1 MPDFFEITFPEPTD
15 LKETVI
21 GTRSGT
27 GNSLHQASMALNQI
41 IPALQALMA
50 QSPGLQQSI
59 ASMLSQ
65 QWNIDPRLCGVQHD
79 ATQVSLLDMSA
90 YLLASPAFSNLFTE
104 DWTTY
109 GVDNNAS
116 ATQMSG
122 ADWVRRIN
130 ALTPGRL
137 VAQVYS
143 TYWAQRM
150 PGHAHARLAQ
160 GESLLQ
166 QHFTHSIDLA
176 YGLGNIDEHAWY
188 QGHAAS
194 TWAAVYWEHS
204 DKMRELA
211 QATLVVQPLA
221 EQAPWLLYRPGDT
234 TTLRAYADRAALES
248 GLNELRA
255 TLWPDLPATEDDDNT
270 SGAPVISPLEESAFG
285 FVLKQLLLDHE
296 ERALPLLE
304 QACLNQ
310 TKDQNQEPGNLDWQ
324 SITDWEQRSSLRLVA
339 PLADETSTLIRNTL
353 QHEQQLA
360 EEQLH
365 FDALSPV
372 LPLLW
377 RTSRIAAYQAA
388 LERYVGDDTAVTAP
402 AMVTLRALE
411 EALEQHQEKTSR
423 HLEQLPDPLSPADWQ
438 EHVEGTSRFDF
449 ISHRL
454 AQALLAEARL
464 QQTLGELN
472 DAQFALIDAVVAQPE
487 YTPEHTVEVARLTLV
502 IGNQQ
507 WPLHGFLTF
516 RPAAE
521 TTTQENDVL
530 LYRSGRD
537 GGLKAFADETLLT
550 QALLESL
557 SGLWANTLIDSVG
570 PTASQALLTAL
581 ASSQEP
587 ARLEST
593 PLITHCFDHCVQTII
608 DAIQPEDAEQV
619 EPSTEAHAWLST
631 LLSIPRNEARTQAF
645 NAIAEQNRTE
655 NIVKQFDTRLN
666 RLSAE
671 ERNALTAGFQ
681 QYSQAMVASI
691 VCLEQ
696 SLPERTQF
704 ARDKLAQQLRKDL
717 GLTTVPTI
725 TVNLP
730 DQVDMYQE
738 PIAGSGQAHATR
750 TVFVPSEAR
759 SDIPLENLLLGAM
772 DENVLQRMNYMRF
785 AFDPP
790 ESSTR
795 LSNAL
800 TSAYLARLDKT
811 LDLAGAYE
819 SAILEAFNGSEGDT
833 EMAKE
838 WRDEVLRRPFALSLE
853 LFALSKP
860 ADLDDHGQA
869 LLRDAAAGTIEWTPL
884 NLNPGVAADGSSH
897 EVALSGVFLLQNA
910 SHDTVILYL
919 PEAPNGRI
927 VSQHPDATAACQ
939 ALEQMALNST
949 MLDWLATRPVAGD
962 PERHRSY
969 INQALLKSFTGF
981 IAPGTRQTLSLATHL
996 SRLQMG
1002 RLITQHRKTARSQRE
1017 LYLEEAAIRHNRVYD
1032 YIHLCLSFVPGVGVA
1047 VGLYDGWNAS
1057 TAAVEAFMR
1066 GQHSQGVDHLNS
1078 VVLSIIDALLDIA
1091 PGLGATPSARVAS
1104 ARAHTRLRQTQAQR
1118 TTLGKTVRTVSPDPF
1133 KGYET
1138 EMPTHTV
1145 RLDSAGYTRNT
1156 LALDGKRYISRHG
1169 RYYEVQW
1176 DATYNTWRLKGN
1188 ALKHYKQPIR
1198 LSEDGVWETHGHLS
1212 GLLVESGLQGGGQ
1225 ELGRLVESGG
1235 QRFSRLYNNGWE
1247 TLHGYLRRL
1256 RGNAIEQPEDEL
1268 RRMRR
1273 ETDQHKEALTAAI
1286 QEARNT
1292 SVIGEPAVP
1301 APIRKAHQ
1309 DAITVCQRFVE
1320 HNDHCLQ
1327 TLNRLKPSINRQLYR
1342 RLLDEY
1348 LTDGSNQNLL
1358 LIQLRDRATR
1368 AILRNQK
1375 ILDAEL
1381 EAFINSQ
1388 PTDVEANRA
1397 RLHAHRNSI
1406 RNNSKQMLEQ
1416 FEELGQAFDRHLN
1429 LRKKLQGPALSEY
1442 DTRFNSIELLLGS
1455 PQAYRLAKLDV
1466 QSSLLVNFDHS
1477 HDIDFNLFHNQF
1489 KTKRRNLVL
1498 TLLSQHQLQEA
1509 DLSRARYGEALRA
1522 LRGQYTTFTSY
1533 LDAWSNNFPLF
1544 IDTETVTSFRSM
1556 LTQLIN
1562 EIDNTLINYRLPE
1575 RRAGRRSTAR
1585 VFQTDDQQLLIGRQV
1600 NVGGEEHMVVL
1611 NNMDENYAESFR
1623 RIDGDRWQ
1631 STVPAR
1637 SRTIDPSRINE
1648 LQNRAREQLA
1658 GIAEQKNRWQGYMAT
1673 DMAPASLQN
1682 IAEHYATNLRERALD
1697 LQDAL
1702 GDRAT
1707 SDQRQLM
1714 QRLRDAARNLDLHG
1728 KQLRIS
1734 KIKTT
1739 RQPNIGQ
1746 LQFLHEQNAVE
1757 ARWGRIL
1764 EPKKDS
1770 KGRPIEYLEEYEVI
1784 DLAANTVLWYAHF
1797 HFPQRPGSGFR
1808 KLSAGH
1814 LKVRSERNVSNA
1826 WHGPINEAEAMK
1838 LFGGLRP
1845 AAE

>member
-15 LKETVI
+15 LEETVS

-79 ATQVSLLDMSA
+79 TTQVSLLDMSA

-194 TWAAVYWEHS
+194 TWATVYWEHS

-248 GLNELRA
+248 GLSELRA
-255 TLWPDLPATEDDDNT
+255 TLWPDLPATADDDST
-270 SGAPVISPLEESAFG
+270 SGAPVISPLDESAFG

-304 QACLNQ
+304 QACLEQ
-310 TKDQNQEPGNLDWQ
+310 TQDQNQEPGNLDWQ
-324 SITDWEQRSSLRLVA
+324 SINDWEQRSSLRLVA
-339 PLADETSTLIRNTL
+339 PLADETSTLIHNTL

-423 HLEQLPDPLSPADWQ
+423 HLEQLPDTLSPADWQ

-449 ISHRL
+449 ISNRL

-502 IGNQQ
+502 VGDQQ

-608 DAIQPEDAEQV
+608 DAIQPEDAEQL
-619 EPSTEAHAWLST
+619 EPSTVAHTWLST
-631 LLSIPRNEARTQAF
+631 LLSISRNEARTQAF

-671 ERNALTAGFQ
+671 EKKALTEGFQ
-681 QYSQAMVASI
+681 QYSQAMAASI
-691 VCLEQ
+691 ICLEQ
-696 SLPERTQF
+696 SLPERSQF

-730 DQVDMYQE
+730 DNVDMYQE
-738 PIAGSGQAHATR
+738 PIDGSGQGHATR

-860 ADLDDHGQA
+860 ADLDDQGQS

-884 NLNPGVAADGSSH
+884 NLNPGVAADGSSQA
-897 EVALSGVFLLQNA
+897 VALSGVFLLQNA

-981 IAPGTRQTLSLATHL
+981 IAPGTRQSLSLATHL

-1066 GQHSQGVDHLNS
+1066 GQHSQGVEHLNS

-1091 PGLGATPSARVAS
+1091 PGVGATPSARVAS
-1104 ARAHTRLRQTQAQR
+1104 ARAYTRLRQTQAPR

-1138 EMPTHTV
+1138 EIPTYTV

-1156 LALDGKRYISRHG
+1156 FALDGKRYISRHG

-1188 ALKHYKQPIR
+1188 ALKHYKHPIR
-1198 LSEDGVWETHGHLS
+1198 FSEDGVWETHGHLS
-1212 GLLVESGLQGGGQ
+1212 GLLVDSGLQGGGQ
-1225 ELGRLVESGG
+1225 AFG
-1235 QRFSRLYNNGWE
+1235 RLYNNGWE

-1256 RGNAIEQPEDEL
+1256 HGNAIEQPMDEL
-1268 RRMRR
+1268 HRMHR
-1273 ETDQHKEALTAAI
+1273 ETLEQKRLHSAAI
-1286 QEARNT
+1286 RRLNEVRGVGPNGPVGEPGSPAQIRSAQQEA
-1292 SVIGEPAVP
+1292 I
-1301 APIRKAHQ
+1301 KA
-1309 DAITVCQRFVE
+1309 CKRFVE
-1320 HNDHCLQ
+1320 YHEGCLQ
-1327 TLNRLKPSINRQLYR
+1327 ALSRLKHSIGRQQYAGILT
-1342 RLLDEY
+1342 EY
-1348 LTDGSNQNLL
+1348 LQNTANQNLM
-1358 LIQLRDRATR
+1358 LIQLRSLELRALLNLEERLTHDLSTLIGNLSVDLNEAR
-1368 AILRNQK
+1368 AQLRRHRAAIISNNKQLLEQLQGLERDTQRNLDLRNKLRGDMLTQHDLK
-1375 ILDAEL
+1375 A
-1381 EAFINSQ
+1381 S
-1388 PTDVEANRA
+1388 
-1397 RLHAHRNSI
+1397 RLIPYST
-1406 RNNSKQMLEQ
+1406 E
-1416 FEELGQAFDRHLN
+1416 
-1429 LRKKLQGPALSEY
+1429 
-1442 DTRFNSIELLLGS
+1442 
-1455 PQAYRLAKLDV
+1455 PQAYRFARLHVTYSMLA
-1466 QSSLLVNFDHS
+1466 SFDHMDDVDFYLFFNQINTQSRALIRTLHS
-1477 HDIDFNLFHNQF
+1477 HFQ
-1489 KTKRRNLVL
+1489 
-1498 TLLSQHQLQEA
+1498 SHQA
-1509 DLSRARYGEALRA
+1509 SLSRTQYGEALRA
-1522 LRGQYTTFTSY
+1522 FKHQYIAFIAHLDSWSANFQNFVNPTAVNDLRT
-1533 LDAWSNNFPLF
+1533 D
-1544 IDTETVTSFRSM
+1544 
-1556 LTQLIN
+1556 LTQLAA
-1562 EIDNTLINYRLPE
+1562 EIDRTLVNYQPP
-1575 RRAGRRSTAR
+1575 RRGTGRPSTAR
-1585 VFQTDDQQLLIGRQV
+1585 IFQTDEQQLLIGRQEHIE
-1600 NVGGEEHMVVL
+1600 GEQRMVVVDAV
-1611 NNMDENYAESFR
+1611 NDGRSESFR
-1623 RIDGDRWQ
+1623 RVDGDRWQ
-1631 STVPAR
+1631 STAPVTR
-1637 SRTIDPSRINE
+1637 RTIDPSRINE
-1648 LQNRAREQLA
+1648 LQTRAREQLT
-1658 GIAEQKNRWQGYMAT
+1658 GITEQKARWQGYMAT

-1682 IAEHYATNLRERALD
+1682 IAEHYATNLRERARD

-1714 QRLRDAARNLDLHG
+1714 QRLRDAAKNLDLHG
-1728 KQLRIS
+1728 KELRIS

-1739 RQPNIGQ
+1739 QQPNIGQ
-1746 LQFLHEQNAVE
+1746 LQFLHEQSAVE

-1826 WHGPINEAEAMK
+1826 WHGPINEEEAMR

>member
-1 MPDFFEITFPEPTD
+1 MPDFLETTFTEPTD
-15 LKETVI
+15 LPETLS

-27 GNSLHQASMALNQI
+27 GNSLHQACTAITEI
-41 IPALQALMA
+41 IPALQALLA
-50 QSPGLQQSI
+50 QSPGLQQAI
-59 ASMLSQ
+59 ASVLSRK
-65 QWNIDPRLCGVQHD
+65 WNIDPRLCGVQRGI
-79 ATQVSLLDMSA
+79 TQVSLLDMSA
-90 YLLASPAFSNLFTE
+90 FLIASPAFSNLFT
-104 DWTTY
+104 DGWTTY
-109 GVDNNAS
+109 GVDTNAS
-116 ATQMSG
+116 VARLSG
-122 ADWVRRIN
+122 ADWVHHIN
-130 ALTPGRL
+130 ALKPGRS
-137 VAQVYS
+137 VEQVYS
-143 TYWAQRM
+143 AYWAQRM
-150 PGHAHARLAQ
+150 PGHAHSRMAH
-160 GESLLQ
+160 GKSLLQ
-166 QHFTHSIDLA
+166 QHFTHSLDLA
-176 YGLGNIDEHAWY
+176 YGLGHIDEHAWQ

-194 TWAAVYWEHS
+194 TWAAIYWEHPG
-204 DKMRELA
+204 KIRELA
-211 QATLVVQPLA
+211 QATVVVQPLA
-221 EQAPWLLYRPGDT
+221 EDDQWLLYRPGDT

-248 GLNELRA
+248 GLNELRS
-255 TLWPDLPATEDDDNT
+255 TLWPDLPTTEDADST
-270 SGAPVISPLEESAFG
+270 SGALVISPLEESAFG
-285 FVLKQLLLDHE
+285 FVLKQLVLDHE

-304 QACLNQ
+304 QACLEQ
-310 TKDQNQEPGNLDWQ
+310 TRDQKPGSLDWQ

-339 PLADETSTLIRNTL
+339 PLAEETSALIHSAL

-360 EEQLH
+360 EQQLH
-365 FDALSPV
+365 FDALSPM

-377 RTSRIAAYQAA
+377 RTSRVAAHQAA
-388 LERYVGDDTAVTAP
+388 IERYVGNDTAVTAS
-402 AMVTLRALE
+402 AMVTLRTLE
-411 EALEQHQEKTSR
+411 EALEQHQENTSR
-423 HLEQLPDPLSPADWQ
+423 RLEQLPDTLSAADWR
-438 EHVEGTSRFDF
+438 EHVEGTPRFDF
-449 ISHRL
+449 ISNSL
-454 AQALLAEARL
+454 AEALLAEARL
-464 QQTLGELN
+464 QQTLGELS
-472 DAQFALIDAVVAQPE
+472 DAQFTLIEAIVAQPE
-487 YTPEHTVEVARLTLV
+487 YTTEHTVEVAKLELV
-502 IGNQQ
+502 VGHQH
-507 WPLHGFLTF
+507 WPLHGFLSF
-516 RPAAE
+516 RPAAG
-521 TTTQENDVL
+521 TTTQEDGVL

-537 GGLKAFADETLLT
+537 GGLKAFADETHLT

-557 SGLWANTLIDSVG
+557 SGLWPNTLIDSVE
-570 PTASQALLTAL
+570 PASSPALLEAL
-581 ASSQEP
+581 ASSEQP

-593 PLITHCFDHCVQTII
+593 LLTTHCFDHCVQTII
-608 DAIQPEDAEQV
+608 EAVQPENAEQ
-619 EPSTEAHAWLST
+619 TEAPAYSRTWLSA

-655 NIVKQFDTRLN
+655 NIVNQLATPLN

-671 ERNALTAGFQ
+671 EKSALVTGLQ
-681 QYSQAMVASI
+681 QYRQAMAASI
-691 VCLEQ
+691 NCLEH

-704 ARDKLAQQLRKDL
+704 IRNRLAQQLRKDL
-717 GLTTVPTI
+717 GLATVPNI

-730 DQVDMYQE
+730 NNVAARQE
-738 PIAGSGQAHATR
+738 PVVGSGQPHATK
-750 TVFVPSEAR
+750 TVFYPSEAR
-759 SDIPLENLLLGAM
+759 SDVPLENLLLGAI
-772 DENVLQRMNYMRF
+772 DEDLLQRMNYMRF

-790 ESSTR
+790 ETGTHLST
-795 LSNAL
+795 AL
-800 TSAYLARLDKT
+800 TSAYLLRLDKT

-819 SAILEAFNGSEGDT
+819 QAILEAFNGKEGDSA
-833 EMAKE
+833 MARE
-838 WRDEVLRRPFALSLE
+838 WRDEILRRPFALSLE
-853 LFALSKP
+853 LLALSKP
-860 ADLDDHGQA
+860 KRLDNTGYA
-869 LLRDAAAGTIEWTPL
+869 LLRDTAAGVLEWTPL
-884 NLNPGVAADGSSH
+884 ILNPGIAADGSSNA
-897 EVALSGVFLLQNA
+897 VALSGVFLLKST
-910 SHDTVILYL
+910 SHNTVVLYL

-927 VSQHPDATAACQ
+927 VSQYPNATSACQ
-939 ALEQMALNST
+939 ALEQMALDST
-949 MLDWLATRPVAGD
+949 MLDWVATRPVAGD
-962 PERHRSY
+962 PEQHRSY
-969 INQALLKSFTGF
+969 INRALLKNFSGF
-981 IAPGTRQTLSLATHL
+981 IVPGERQSLSLATHL

-1002 RLITQHRKTARSQRE
+1002 RLITQHRQTARSQRE

-1032 YIHLCLSFVPGVGVA
+1032 YIQLCLSFVPGVGIA

-1066 GQHSQGVDHLNS
+1066 GQYSQGVEHLNS

-1091 PGLGATPSARVAS
+1091 PGATPSGRIAS
-1104 ARAHTRLRQTQAQR
+1104 ARAYTRLRQAQTQR
-1118 TTLGKTVRTVSPDPF
+1118 TTLGKTARAASPDPF

-1138 EMPTHTV
+1138 EMPMHTAL
-1145 RLDSAGYTRNT
+1145 LDSAGYTRNT
-1156 LALDGKRYISRHG
+1156 LALDGKRYISRYG

-1198 LSEDGVWETHGHLS
+1198 LSEDGIWETHGHLS
-1212 GLLVESGLQGGGQ
+1212 GVLVEGGLQGGGQ
-1225 ELGRLVESGG
+1225 AFG
-1235 QRFSRLYNNGWE
+1235 RLYNNGLE

-1256 RGNAIEQPEDEL
+1256 RLDAIEQPMDEL

-1273 ETDQHKEALTAAI
+1273 ETDQHTDALAASI

-1292 SVIGEPAVP
+1292 SAIGEPAVP
-1301 APIRKAHQ
+1301 AQIRRAYQ

-1320 HNDHCLQ
+1320 HCDHCLQ

-1348 LTDGSNQNLL
+1348 LTNASNQNLL
-1358 LIQLRDRATR
+1358 LIQLRDRTTR
-1368 AILRNQK
+1368 VILRNQK
-1375 ILDAEL
+1375 TLDTEL
-1381 EAFINSQ
+1381 EALINSQ

-1416 FEELGQAFDRHLN
+1416 FEALGQAFDRHLN
-1429 LRKKLQGPALSEY
+1429 LRRKLQGPALSEY

-1477 HDIDFNLFHNQF
+1477 NDIDFNLFYNQF

-1498 TLLSQHQLQEA
+1498 TLLSHHQLQEA
-1509 DLSRARYGEALRA
+1509 DLSRARYGETLRA
-1522 LRGQYTTFTSY
+1522 LRGQYTAFTSY
-1533 LDAWSNNFPLF
+1533 LDVWSDNFPLF
-1544 IDTETVTSFRSM
+1544 INAETVTSFRSM
-1556 LTQLIN
+1556 LTQLVS
-1562 EIDNTLINYRLPE
+1562 EIDNTLLNYRLPE

-1600 NVGGEEHMVVL
+1600 DVNGEERMVV
-1611 NNMDENYAESFR
+1611 NAIDDTYAESFR

-1631 STVPAR
+1631 SMVPVR
-1637 SRTIDPSRINE
+1637 SRTIDPSRIKE
-1648 LQNRAREQLA
+1648 LQTRAREQLA
-1658 GIAEQKNRWQGYMAT
+1658 SITEQKARWQRYMAT

-1682 IAEHYATNLRERALD
+1682 IAEHYATNLRERARD

-1714 QRLRDAARNLDLHG
+1714 QRLKDAAKNLDLHG
-1728 KQLRIS
+1728 KELRIA

-1746 LQFLHEQNAVE
+1746 LQFLQEQNAVE

-1814 LKVRSERNVSNA
+1814 LKVRSERSVLNA
-1826 WHGPINEAEAMK
+1826 WHGPINEAEAMQ

>member
-15 LKETVI
+15 LEETVI

-116 ATQMSG
+116 AAQMSG

-150 PGHAHARLAQ
+150 PGHAHARLAH

-860 ADLDDHGQA
+860 ADLDDQGQA

-1091 PGLGATPSARVAS
+1091 PGLGAAPSARVAS
-1104 ARAHTRLRQTQAQR
+1104 ARAYTRLRQTQAQR

-1225 ELGRLVESGG
+1225 AFG
-1235 QRFSRLYNNGWE
+1235 RLYNNGWE

-1256 RGNAIEQPEDEL
+1256 RGNAIEQPMDEL
-1268 RRMRR
+1268 ARMNR
-1273 ETDQHKEALTAAI
+1273 ETDQHKIALAAAI
-1286 QEARNT
+1286 RRFNEVRAVGPNGPVGERGSPAQIRSAQQEA
-1292 SVIGEPAVP
+1292 I
-1301 APIRKAHQ
+1301 KALK
-1309 DAITVCQRFVE
+1309 RFVE
-1320 HNDHCLQ
+1320 YHEGCLQ
-1327 TLNRLKPSINRQLYR
+1327 TLSRLKPSIGRRQYTSFLT
-1342 RLLDEY
+1342 EY
-1348 LTDGSNQNLL
+1348 LHNTAEQNLK
-1358 LIQLRDRATR
+1358 LIQLRSLELSELLIAVERLNQELLTLIDNLPNDLSQASALIRHKRATIDSNNKQLVAQLQGLER
-1368 AILRNQK
+1368 DTQRNLDLRNKLRGDMLTQHDIK
-1375 ILDAEL
+1375 A
-1381 EAFINSQ
+1381 S
-1388 PTDVEANRA
+1388 
-1397 RLHAHRNSI
+1397 RLIS
-1406 RNNSKQMLEQ
+1406 L
-1416 FEELGQAFDRHLN
+1416 
-1429 LRKKLQGPALSEY
+1429 
-1442 DTRFNSIELLLGS
+1442 SIE
-1455 PQAYRLAKLDV
+1455 PQAYRFARLHVTYSMLA
-1466 QSSLLVNFDHS
+1466 NFDHIHDVDFYLFFNQVNTQSRALIRTLHS
-1477 HDIDFNLFHNQF
+1477 HFQ
-1489 KTKRRNLVL
+1489 
-1498 TLLSQHQLQEA
+1498 SQQA
-1509 DLSRARYGEALRA
+1509 SLSRTQYGEALRA
-1522 LRGQYTTFTSY
+1522 FKNQYITFIAHIDSWSVNFQNFVDATAATSLRA
-1533 LDAWSNNFPLF
+1533 D
-1544 IDTETVTSFRSM
+1544 
-1556 LTQLIN
+1556 LTQLVA
-1562 EIDNTLINYRLPE
+1562 EIDRTLVNYQPP
-1575 RRAGRRSTAR
+1575 RRGTGRPSTAR
-1585 VFQTDDQQLLIGRQV
+1585 IFQTDEQQLLIGRQEHIE
-1600 NVGGEEHMVVL
+1600 GEQRMVVVDAM
-1611 NNMDENYAESFR
+1611 NDGRTESFR
-1623 RIDGDRWQ
+1623 RVDGDRWQ
-1631 STVPAR
+1631 STAPVIR
-1637 SRTIDPSRINE
+1637 RTINPRRINE
-1648 LQNRAREQLA
+1648 LQTRAREQLA

-1682 IAEHYATNLRERALD
+1682 IAEHYATNLRERARYLE
-1697 LQDAL
+1697 DAL
-1702 GDRAT
+1702 GDQAT
-1707 SDQRQLM
+1707 DDQRQLM
-1714 QRLRDAARNLDLHG
+1714 QRLKDAARNLDRHG
-1728 KQLRIS
+1728 KELRIS

-1826 WHGPINEAEAMK
+1826 WHGPINEEEAMK

>member
-15 LKETVI
+15 LEETVS

-27 GNSLHQASMALNQI
+27 GNSLHQASTALNQI
-41 IPALQALMA
+41 IPALQALLA

-65 QWNIDPRLCGVQHD
+65 QWNIDPRLCGVRHD

-90 YLLASPAFSNLFTE
+90 YLLASPAFSNLFTD

-116 ATQMSG
+116 ANQMSG

-150 PGHAHARLAQ
+150 PGHAHARLAH

-176 YGLGNIDEHAWY
+176 YGLGNIDEHAWQ

-255 TLWPDLPATEDDDNT
+255 TLWPDLPATEDDDST
-270 SGAPVISPLEESAFG
+270 SGAPVISPLDESAFG

-304 QACLNQ
+304 QACLDQ

-324 SITDWEQRSSLRLVA
+324 SINDWEQRSSLRLVA

-388 LERYVGDDTAVTAP
+388 LERYLGDDTAVTAS

-423 HLEQLPDPLSPADWQ
+423 HLEQLPDTLSAADWQ

-449 ISHRL
+449 ISNRM

-487 YTPEHTVEVARLTLV
+487 YTAEHTVEVARLALV
-502 IGNQQ
+502 VGNQQ
-507 WPLHGFLTF
+507 WPLHGFLSF

-521 TTTQENDVL
+521 TTTQENGVL

-537 GGLKAFADETLLT
+537 GGLKAFADETQLT

-593 PLITHCFDHCVQTII
+593 PLTTHCFDHCVQTII
-608 DAIQPEDAEQV
+608 DATQPEDAEQV
-619 EPSTEAHAWLST
+619 EPSTEARAWLST
-631 LLSIPRNEARTQAF
+631 LLSIPRSEARTQAF

-671 ERNALTAGFQ
+671 EKSALTEGFQ
-681 QYSQAMVASI
+681 QYSQAMAASI
-691 VCLEQ
+691 ICLEQ

-704 ARDKLAQQLRKDL
+704 ARNKLAQQLRKDL

-730 DQVDMYQE
+730 DQVDMHQE
-738 PIAGSGQAHATR
+738 PIAGSGQPYATR

-759 SDIPLENLLLGAM
+759 SDIPLENLLLGGI

-795 LSNAL
+795 LSTAL

-833 EMAKE
+833 EMARE

-860 ADLDDHGQA
+860 ADLDDQGQA

-884 NLNPGVAADGSSH
+884 NLNPGVAADGSSS

-910 SHDTVILYL
+910 SHETVILYL

-927 VSQHPDATAACQ
+927 VSQHPNVTAACQ

-981 IAPGTRQTLSLATHL
+981 IAPGTRQSLSLATHL

-1091 PGLGATPSARVAS
+1091 PGLGAAPSARVAS
-1104 ARAHTRLRQTQAQR
+1104 ARAYTRLRQTQAQR

-1138 EMPTHTV
+1138 EIPMHTA

-1156 LALDGKRYISRHG
+1156 LALDGKRYISRYG

-1176 DATYNTWRLKGN
+1176 DATYNTWRLKGS

-1198 LSEDGVWETHGHLS
+1198 LSEDGVWETHGHLG
-1212 GLLVESGLQGGGQ
+1212 GLLVEGGLQGGGQ
-1225 ELGRLVESGG
+1225 AFG
-1235 QRFSRLYNNGWE
+1235 RLYNNGWE

-1256 RGNAIEQPEDEL
+1256 RGNAIEQPLDEL
-1268 RRMRR
+1268 HRMHR
-1273 ETDQHKEALTAAI
+1273 ETLAQKRLHSAAI
-1286 QEARNT
+1286 RRLNEVRGVGPNGPVGEPGSPAQIRSAQQEA
-1292 SVIGEPAVP
+1292 I
-1301 APIRKAHQ
+1301 KA
-1309 DAITVCQRFVE
+1309 CKRFVE
-1320 HNDHCLQ
+1320 YHDGCLQ
-1327 TLNRLKPSINRQLYR
+1327 TLSRLKPSIGRQQYAGILA
-1342 RLLDEY
+1342 EY
-1348 LTDGSNQNLL
+1348 LQNTANQNLM
-1358 LIQLRDRATR
+1358 LIQLRSLELRALLNLEERLSHDLSTLIDNLSVDLNEAR
-1368 AILRNQK
+1368 AQLRRHRAAIINNNKQLLEQLQGLERDTQRNLDLRNK
-1375 ILDAEL
+1375 LRGD
-1381 EAFINSQ
+1381 
-1388 PTDVEANRA
+1388 
-1397 RLHAHRNSI
+1397 
-1406 RNNSKQMLEQ
+1406 MLTQHDIKASRIISYSTE
-1416 FEELGQAFDRHLN
+1416 
-1429 LRKKLQGPALSEY
+1429 
-1442 DTRFNSIELLLGS
+1442 
-1455 PQAYRLAKLDV
+1455 PQAYRFASLHVTYSMLA
-1466 QSSLLVNFDHS
+1466 NFDHTDDVDFYLFFNQLNTQSRALIRTLHS
-1477 HDIDFNLFHNQF
+1477 HFQ
-1489 KTKRRNLVL
+1489 
-1498 TLLSQHQLQEA
+1498 SQQA
-1509 DLSRARYGEALRA
+1509 SLSRTQYGEALRA
-1522 LRGQYTTFTSY
+1522 FKNQYITFIAHLDSWSANFQNFVDATAATSLRA
-1533 LDAWSNNFPLF
+1533 D
-1544 IDTETVTSFRSM
+1544 
-1556 LTQLIN
+1556 LTQLVA
-1562 EIDNTLINYRLPE
+1562 EIDRTLVNYQPP
-1575 RRAGRRSTAR
+1575 RRGTGRPSTAR
-1585 VFQTDDQQLLIGRQV
+1585 IFQTDEQQLLIGRQERIE
-1600 NVGGEEHMVVL
+1600 GEQRMVVVDAMSDGR
-1611 NNMDENYAESFR
+1611 NESFR
-1623 RIDGDRWQ
+1623 RVDGDRWQ
-1631 STVPAR
+1631 STAPVIR
-1637 SRTIDPSRINE
+1637 QTIHPSRINE

-1658 GIAEQKNRWQGYMAT
+1658 GITEQKARWQSYMAT

-1682 IAEHYATNLRERALD
+1682 IAEHYATNLRERARD

-1714 QRLRDAARNLDLHG
+1714 QRLRDAAKNLDLHG
-1728 KQLRIS
+1728 KELRIS

-1739 RQPNIGQ
+1739 QQPNIGQ